1 MLRVS
6 CGQSQNIQRSPIS
19 VKNIDIRH
27 SPSGISY
34 RACAP
39 PPQNIGLL
47 HFSLRHS
54 IIVEV
59 LLQNIVIF
67 CLTTITQVGLNLDA
81 LGE

>member
-6 CGQSQNIQRSPIS
+6 CGQSQNIQSSPIS
-19 VKNIDIRH
+19 VKNIDICH
-27 SPSGISY
+27 SSSGISY
-34 RACAP
+34 RARAP
-39 PPQNIGLL
+39 PPQNIGLP